1 MSAPQAHGGEGLP
14 RGSGEARSA
23 APDADAAAPRPKPP
37 GVPLRIDRLVLRV
50 AYAYD
55 ALPFEVF
62 QHLRAALAGDH
73 NIAQAVETAREVV
86 AVLGD
91 EDLVFVLARLL
102 VCTPDTMD

>member
-1 MSAPQAHGGEGLP
+1 MPS
-14 RGSGEARSA
+14 SG
-23 APDADAAAPRPKPP
+23 PP

-62 QHLRAALAGDH
+62 QRLRAALDGDH

-86 AVLGD
+86 AVLCD
-91 EDLVFVLARLL
+91 DDLVFVLARLL
-102 VCTPDTMD
+102 VCTPDRVD